1 MFEKEKKT
9 DIDSSKG
16 ELENLYDKNKKK
28 ELKTELVFKPSTE
41 NEVLLFEALHIL
53 LPKELIKNY
62 LISKNRDSKT

>member
-9 DIDSSKG
+9 DIDGLKG
-16 ELENLYDKNKKK
+16 QLESLHDKNKKK

-53 LPKELIKNY
+53 LPKELIKDY
-62 LISKNRDSKT
+62 LMSKDRNSKT